1 MRRLAGAV
9 LAPLF
14 TLLTAA
20 PCFAQGLFDDNEARR
35 RVEALRQQLLEQNRL
50 VEERMTKVET
60 AVAGA
65 TDRSAM
71 LDLSSQI
78 EALRADIAKMRGQ
91 LEVTSNQIEVADK
104 RQKDLYLDIDTRIR
118 KLEEAREQ
126 QAAAAAAAAAQAGQQ
141 GASPAESQ
149 QAGEMRAYQA
159 ALDQFKLGNYPLAV
173 SAMQGFL
180 VTYPSSTLAPNAQ
193 YWIGMAHSGQR
204 DYKSA
209 IAAQRKL
216 LASWPES
223 EKAPDALLSI
233 ASSQETMGDRRNAQ
247 KTLEEVIQRYPKSS
261 AAASAKQRL
270 AASKKG

>member
-1 MRRLAGAV
+1 MRNRLARAL
-9 LAPLF
+9 LAAALAA
-14 TLLTAA
+14 TAL
-20 PCFAQGLFDDNEARR
+20 PSFAQLFDDNEARR
-35 RVEALRQQLLEQNRL
+35 RIELLRQSVEANQRSL
-50 VEERMTKVET
+50 EERLTKIEG
-60 AVAGA
+60 AA
-65 TDRSAM
+65 TDRSA
-71 LDLSSQI
+71 LLELSTQLQAI
-78 EALRADIAKMRGQ
+78 RDDTARMRGQ
-91 LEVTSNQIEVADK
+91 LEVLANQVETADK
-104 RQKDLYLDIDTRIR
+104 RQKDLYLDIDTRLR
-118 KLEEAREQ
+118 KLEQSRE
-126 QAAAAAAAAAQAGQQ
+126 QAAAASDKPAAAEAE
-141 GASPAESQ
+141 ASPAE
-149 QAGEMRAYQA
+149 AKAYQA

-180 VTYPSSTLAPNAQ
+180 VTYPNSSLAPNAQ

-216 LASWPES
+216 LASWPDS

-270 AASKKG
+270 AALPKR

>member
-1 MRRLAGAV
+1 MRVLAGAL
-9 LAPLF
+9 LALA
-14 TLLTAA
+14 TAA

-35 RVEALRQQLLEQNRL
+35 RVEALRQQATENQRIVDERL
-50 VEERMTKVET
+50 SKMET
-60 AVAGA
+60 AIAGA
-65 TDRSAM
+65 TDRSAV
-71 LDLSSQI
+71 LELASSI
-78 EALRADIAKMRGQ
+78 EALRGDIAKMRGQ
-91 LEVTSNQIEVADK
+91 LEVATNQIETADK

-126 QAAAAAAAAAQAGQQ
+126 AAAAAATAAAQP
-141 GASPAESQ
+141 PAQPAQPADSQ

-159 ALDQFKLGNYPLAV
+159 ALDQFKLGNYSLAV

-180 VTYPSSTLAPNAQ
+180 VTYPNSTLAPNAQ

-204 DYKSA
+204 DYKNA

-216 LASWPES
+216 LASFPDS

-233 ASSQETMGDRRNAQ
+233 ASSQETMGDRRNAR
-247 KTLEEVIQRYPKSS
+247 KTLEEVMARYPKSS

-270 AASKKG
+270 AALPKG